1 MKTLVPNKSATRQVN
16 QLLKKMNKEEKV
28 EMLHKLEKR
37 FYGKRRWTWEELR
50 IWGQRRGKEMGV
62 TEEDIIDY
70 IMELRYGKKK

>member
-1 MKTLVPNKSATRQVN
+1 MKTLIPNRSTSHQVN

-28 EMLHKLEKR
+28 EMLHRLEKK
-37 FYGKRRWTWEELR
+37 FYGKRKWTWEELR